1 MLLVTNIN
9 FTGLTEF
16 EAKEIAY
23 QTCFLMMNGWQ
34 KARLNYD
41 LFEKERPD
49 LYFDKRKG
57 VDLRFEERN
66 HLWIKSDYMAEV
78 SYHPNGF
85 QFETKTS
92 KYFTLE
98 EAYDYQINKI

>member
-1 MLLVTNIN
+1 MTNIN

-23 QTCFLMMNGWQ
+23 QTCFLMMNGW
-34 KARLNYD
+34 KKMHLTYD

-49 LYFDKRKG
+49 LYFNKRKD
-57 VDLRFEERN
+57 VDSRFEERN
-66 HLWIKSDYMAEV
+66 HLWTKGDYVAEV
-78 SYHPNGF
+78 SYQPNGWGY
-85 QFETKTS
+85 ETKTS

-98 EAYDYQINKI
+98 EAYNHQIKQNLIK